1 MAYENDD
8 LKPTR
13 PSASRLGG
21 AGADSITDARV
32 VGITRAGD
40 DDLRPLRPSED
51 VLNNRIVQS
60 AAAGANAISG
70 DARSQDCDCG
80 DASGKTEPEKYGLLR
95 LCKYICGAVV
105 AIWLLGTFGSTLHSI
120 AIAQTLLECLAFL
133 GIALLELFI
142 VSYVVLFWRRTFSAL
157 PEVRQLKR
165 KDYVDA
171 LPVLSDKLRSSYIK
185 SFPSRDEYAQAAGF
199 PKDAPVLQMLAR
211 LKDHKYADSVG
222 FIEEFENFQR
232 SLDARSLEIIKKY
245 AKMIAVKTAASPW
258 KAIDVIS
265 VFFNS
270 TLMVCEL
277 AKVYHRK
284 TTRHE
289 ASRLVVRWFVNLYIS
304 GELGQ
309 IAEGGADIIS
319 DGASEW
325 LGSEGVAAFVQPAV
339 PLLAKFGGKIVEGG
353 VNAYLAYRLGRRA
366 SEYFKELVD

>member
-13 PSASRLGG
+13 PSASHLGG
-21 AGADSITDARV
+21 AGADSITDARA

-60 AAAGANAISG
+60 AAEGANAISG
-70 DARSQDCDCG
+70 DTRSQNCDCG
-80 DASGKTEPEKYGLLR
+80 DALGKAESEKYGLLR

-120 AIAQTLLECLAFL
+120 AIAQTLFERVTFV
-133 GIALLELFI
+133 GIAFLELFI
-142 VSYVVLFWRRTFSAL
+142 VLYVVLFWRRTFSAL
-157 PEVRQLKR
+157 PKVKQLKR

-171 LPVLSDKLRSSYIK
+171 LPVLSDKLRSGYIK

-199 PKDAPVLQMLAR
+199 SKDAPALQMLAR

-232 SLDARSLEIIKKY
+232 SLDTRSLEIIKKY

-325 LGSEGVAAFVQPAV
+325 IGSEGVAAFVQPAV